1 MCEHIDFRVSED
13 GALAIASG
21 NPADEYLGARR
32 ETELEFYSRR
42 AMEEARLA
50 RRALTPQAAAAHR
63 YLAAAYAALVAKETQ
78 VESELEELAN
88 QIL

>member
-1 MCEHIDFRVSED
+1 MNFRVTED
-13 GALAIASG
+13 GGLAIASA
-21 NPADEYLGARR
+21 NTADGYLGARR

-88 QIL
+88 QIP

>member
-1 MCEHIDFRVSED
+1 MCEHMDFQVTED
-13 GALAIASG
+13 GGLAIASANATDG
-21 NPADEYLGARR
+21 YFGARR
-32 ETELEFYSRR
+32 ESELEFYSRR

-50 RRALTPQAAAAHR
+50 GRALTPQAAAAHR

-88 QIL
+88 RIP